1 MWLIYILNGPNLNL
15 LGQREP
21 GVYGQ
26 VTLQQIEDR
35 LARLATESGHQLTTI
50 QSNSESELLE
60 CIQGAPAR
68 KVDFIIFNP
77 AGLTHTSVILR
88 DALLA
93 VSLPMLEVHLS
104 NIHAREEFRR
114 HSFFSDIAVGT
125 ISGLGAIG
133 YELALQAAAR
143 HLSANPQPS

>member
-1 MWLIYILNGPNLNL
+1 MAHILVLNGPNLNL

-60 CIQGAPAR
+60 CIQGAPAK

-93 VSLPMLEVHLS
+93 FLDSLPEE
-104 NIHAREEFRR
+104 ARQAGAWRLVDDLFQKLGLK
-114 HSFFSDIAVGT
+114 DGT
-125 ISGLGAIG
+125 
-133 YELALQAAAR
+133 
-143 HLSANPQPS
+143 QP